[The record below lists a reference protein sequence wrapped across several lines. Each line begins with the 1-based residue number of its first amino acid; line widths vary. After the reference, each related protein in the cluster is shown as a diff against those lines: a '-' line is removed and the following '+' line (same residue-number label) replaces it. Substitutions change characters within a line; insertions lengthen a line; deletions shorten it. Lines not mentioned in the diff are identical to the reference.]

1 MAAAYGFLM
10 NVPWN
15 LIACLW
21 TCITLFWIF
30 EDVYFFD
37 GMKVLM
43 LIYDLCI
50 YIYACM
56 IEYIRKQQNK
66 KRHR

>member
-50 YIYACM
+50 YICM
-56 IEYIRKQQNK
+56 YD
-66 KRHR
+66 

>member
-1 MAAAYGFLM
+1 MDLLMAVAYEFLM
-10 NVPWN
+10 NVSWI

-43 LIYDLCI
+43 CI
-50 YIYACM
+50 YIYM
-56 IEYIRKQQNK
+56 RV
-66 KRHR
+66 